1 MSQEV
6 TGKVY
11 QINETQQITEKFS
24 KREFVLEL
32 SNNPAY
38 VEKVLFTL
46 TRDKIDSINEYKVG
60 DTISVK
66 YNLKGREWTS
76 PQGDVKFFNTLEVWN
91 ISSSSSSG
99 GVESSESQNADL
111 KNTVSEGSGDD
122 LPF

>member
-1 MSQEV
+1 MSGVPPCHAQNHLLGLRTTLDISNPK
-6 TGKVY
+6 TGKIY

-60 DTISVK
+60 DTINVK

-76 PQGDVKFFNTLEVWN
+76 PQGDVKFFNTF
-91 ISSSSSSG
+91 SS
-99 GVESSESQNADL
+99 
-111 KNTVSEGSGDD
+111 TY
-122 LPF
+122 

>member
-1 MSQEV
+1 MSQDV
-6 TGKVY
+6 TGKIY

-60 DTISVK
+60 DTINVK

-91 ISSSSSSG
+91 ISSSSD
-99 GVESSESQNADL
+99 EAKSSESQNDDL
-111 KNTVSEGSGDD
+111 KNTVSEESGDG